1 MTYLKTLILP
11 PTGEVSDAARVVSW
25 LVQPGQT
32 YTAGQTLFEL
42 ETDKSIIEIA
52 AEEDGTLME
61 HCVAEGDLLEPQGIY
76 AKAQVEGEAPES
88 GESQPS
94 QTDAPV
100 VTPTPAATAAAVS
113 TAATASVCAGAPAS
127 RPAAQPG
134 AWIPSTPAARRLARE
149 HNLSLDAIP
158 AQTQR
163 LQLSDVQ
170 AHLNAA
176 GGAGE
181 RPPRLVLIHGIFGD
195 ATAWSGLQSQ
205 LRRQNL
211 PVETLELP
219 GHGENAQELSQLD
232 DIVEDCAR
240 RLKSSTGAPLV
251 LVGHSFGGL
260 VAAHL
265 ARRADL
271 RVHSLILIA
280 PAGMGT
286 RINQDFLD
294 GMLHARTPQALQRE
308 LNRLT
313 SESVPLS
320 EKQLLDMLAQ
330 INRRKET
337 LSGISAELAQEGV
350 QQHDLLP
357 VLEQLSMPVTLIQGR
372 QDDIVRW
379 QDALDAPAQ
388 TSLHLLADAGH
399 MPQWEK
405 PGLVARLVVNGAQRR
420 AMAP

>member
-25 LVQPGQT
+25 LVQPGQA

-52 AEEDGTLME
+52 AEEDGTLVE
-61 HCVAEGDLLEPQGIY
+61 HCVAEGDMLEPQGIY
-76 AKAQVEGEAPES
+76 AKAQVEGEAPET
-88 GESQPS
+88 GAPQPS
-94 QTDAPV
+94 QADAV
-100 VTPTPAATAAAVS
+100 ADTPSPADTTTATAM
-113 TAATASVCAGAPAS
+113 ASITTSAPAS

-134 AWIPSTPAARRLARE
+134 ARIPSTPAARRLARE
-149 HNLSLDAIP
+149 HNLHLDAIP
-158 AQTQR
+158 AQTHR
-163 LQLSDVQ
+163 LQLADVQ
-170 AHLNAA
+170 AHLNAT

-181 RPPRLVLIHGIFGD
+181 RPPRIVLIHGIFGD

-205 LRRQNL
+205 LRRQSL

-219 GHGENAQELSQLD
+219 GHGDNQQELSQLD

-240 RLKSSTGAPLV
+240 RLKSGASGPMV

-265 ARRADL
+265 ARRTDL
-271 RVHSLILIA
+271 PVHSLILIA

-320 EKQLLDMLAQ
+320 EKQLLDMLAH
-330 INRRKET
+330 IDRRKDT

-350 QQHDLLP
+350 QQHHLLP
-357 VLEQLSMPVTLIQGR
+357 VLEQLNMPVTLIQGR

-405 PGLVARLVVNGAQRR
+405 PGLVARLVMNGAQRR
-420 AMAP
+420 SLML

>member
-11 PTGEVSDAARVVSW
+11 PTGEVSDAARVGSW

-61 HCVAEGDLLEPQGIY
+61 HCVAEGDMLEPQGIY
-76 AKAQVEGEAPES
+76 AKAQVDGEAPETE
-88 GESQPS
+88 ESQPS
-94 QTDAPV
+94 QADAAADAPA
-100 VTPTPAATAAAVS
+100 PAAPAATAV
-113 TAATASVCAGAPAS
+113 TASVTADAPAS

-149 HNLSLDAIP
+149 HNLPLEAIP

-170 AHLNAA
+170 AHLDAA

-219 GHGENAQELSQLD
+219 GHGANAQEFSQLD
-232 DIVEDCAR
+232 DIIEDCAQ
-240 RLKSSTGAPLV
+240 RLKSGPGGPLV

-265 ARRADL
+265 ARRSDL
-271 RVHSLILIA
+271 TVHSLILIA

-320 EKQLLDMLAQ
+320 EKQLLDMLAH
-330 INRRKET
+330 IDRRKDT
-337 LSGISAELAQEGV
+337 LSSISAELAQEGV

-405 PGLVARLVVNGAQRR
+405 PGLVARLVMNGAQRR
-420 AMAP
+420 AMAL

>member
-61 HCVAEGDLLEPQGIY
+61 HCVAEGDMLEPQGIY
-76 AKAQVEGEAPES
+76 AKAQVDGEAPETE
-88 GESQPS
+88 ESQLS
-94 QTDAPV
+94 QADAAAD
-100 VTPTPAATAAAVS
+100 TPAPAATAAAAV
-113 TAATASVCAGAPAS
+113 TASVTADAPAS

-149 HNLSLDAIP
+149 HHLPLEAIP

-170 AHLNAA
+170 AHLDAA

-219 GHGENAQELSQLD
+219 GHGANAQELSQLD
-232 DIVEDCAR
+232 DIIEDCAQ
-240 RLKSSTGAPLV
+240 RLKSGPGGPLV

-265 ARRADL
+265 ARRSDL
-271 RVHSLILIA
+271 AVHSLILIA

-320 EKQLLDMLAQ
+320 EKQLLDMLAH
-330 INRRKET
+330 IDRRKDT

-405 PGLVARLVVNGAQRR
+405 PGLVARLVMNGAQRR
-420 AMAP
+420 AMAL